1 MPYYSKLHKCHHEC
15 QIFCICNL
23 SKNQCGLGPQLTCTL
38 GPWPVLTS
46 LFYICILSKNQ
57 CVLGPSVGLYLGAL
71 TSLNL
76 HMHLIKMRSGAP
88 QLACTLE
95 PWHVLT
101 SLLDA
106 TASSFVTADVF
117 LYRVAQKSWHDT
129 KWHQRKWPE
138 LIYLLVIWLEG
149 YSRSSEMAQLD
160 LTCSLMM
167 YLFFDARI
175 NGSRNI
181 KTFLFYRPLFIVT
194 FWWFTCFL
202 YNFCIFILF
211 VLLCNEFYDI
221 CCCF

>member
-117 LYRVAQKSWHDT
+117 FIQGGT
-129 KWHQRKWPE
+129 KKLTWHQ
-138 LIYLLVIWLEG
+138 
-149 YSRSSEMAQLD
+149 MASKKMTWVDIFTCD
-160 LTCSLMM
+160 LTWRL
-167 YLFFDARI
+167 LKVIR
-175 NGSRNI
+175 NGTTRS
-181 KTFLFYRPLFIVT
+181 YMQPYDVPV
-194 FWWFTCFL
+194 FWCQ
-202 YNFCIFILF
+202 N
-211 VLLCNEFYDI
+211 
-221 CCCF
+221 